1 MDLSIV
7 IVSYNT
13 RDLLHRCL
21 SCVPAG
27 ASGLLFETF
36 VVDNAS
42 PDDSAGMVAAEFP
55 SVRLIA
61 NTDNAG
67 FTRANNQALRL
78 ACGRHVVIL
87 NPDTEPEPGSLT
99 LMVRF
104 LDEHPDAGACGPKL
118 LNSDGS
124 LQTNGRRFPT
134 PWREFLGVS
143 GLRRLDRAGFDRRLE
158 YGRTDFD
165 VTCRV
170 DVVSGACLMV
180 RRDVMERVGMLDER
194 FYMFYEEYE
203 WCWRMRRAGWVVYY
217 VADSRVT
224 HHWMGAVKQRS
235 RAMTAQ
241 LYRSQ
246 WLYYRKTA
254 GPLAQAVIAGVVTM
268 ALAKN
273 EIVHVGVA
281 VKRRLRAMG
290 LVR

>member
-13 RDLLHRCL
+13 RDLLRKCL
-21 SCVPAG
+21 ASLPAAAPG
-27 ASGLLFETF
+27 IEFETF

-42 PDDSAGMVAAEFP
+42 PDDSAGMVCAEYP
-55 SVRLIA
+55 AVRLIA

-78 ACGRHVVIL
+78 ASGRHALAL
-87 NPDTEPEPGSLT
+87 NPDTEPEPGSLAI
-99 LMVRF
+99 LVRF
-104 LDEHPDAGACGPKL
+104 LDEHPGAGACGPKL

-124 LQTNGRRFPT
+124 LQPNGRRFPT

-143 GLRRLDRAGFDRRLE
+143 GLRRLNPAGFDRKLE
-158 YGRTDFD
+158 YGRDDFD
-165 VTCRV
+165 STCPV

-180 RRDVMERVGMLDER
+180 RGETMARVGMLDER
-194 FYMFYEEYE
+194 FFMFYEEYE
-203 WCWRMRRAGWVVYY
+203 WCWRIHRAGLEVYY
-217 VADSRVT
+217 VPASRVV

-235 RAMTAQ
+235 REMTAQ

-254 GPLAQAVIAGVVTM
+254 GPAAQLAIAGVVAI
-268 ALAKN
+268 ALVKN
-273 EIVHVGVA
+273 ELLHLGVA
-281 VKRRLRAMG
+281 AKRLLRRAG
-290 LVR
+290 IVR